1 MLMKAMLYEAYG
13 PPEVFQLKELEKPSP
28 KNNEVLIKV
37 YATTVTTGDVNIR
50 GFVFVPPGLEFLAR
64 LMYGLRKPRK
74 TILGFE
80 LAGKIEEVGKD
91 VSYFKKGDPVFGID
105 GNGMGAYAEYKCM
118 PAEGALTI
126 KPTFDQPMQPP
137 GLIG

>member
-1 MLMKAMLYEAYG
+1 MKAMLYEAYG

-80 LAGKIEEVGKD
+80 LAGTINLRRKLGICYKIRSSRIRNATGV
-91 VSYFKKGDPVFGID
+91 
-105 GNGMGAYAEYKCM
+105 
-118 PAEGALTI
+118 
-126 KPTFDQPMQPP
+126 
-137 GLIG
+137 